1 MEEKNQEAKD
11 ALKVCGEMVKNA
23 QTAKI
28 EAANALSSVEKGQ
41 VKIQREK
48 NAFCSL
54 KRSEVRR
61 NSFNFFVNNILIKFS
76 VLSRCFEGG
85 LQNWIKRFGWYVALR
100 PVLFQNY
107 NAIIGTSRR
116 CCGRA

>member
-1 MEEKNQEAKD
+1 MKEKIQEAKD
-11 ALKVCGEMVKNA
+11 AVKVCREMLKNA
-23 QTAKI
+23 QTAKK
-28 EAANALSSVEKGQ
+28 EAADALSSVEKGQ

-61 NSFNFFVNNILIKFS
+61 NFFNFFVNNILIKFS

-85 LQNWIKRFGWYVALR
+85 LPNWIKRFGWYVALR